1 MIKFI
6 LVRLFQALLTLLAAS
21 IVVFVLARLSGSPAD
36 TMLPMDATPAEREA
50 LITRLGLDRP
60 LTYQYWLYFRDAMHG
75 DFGMSLRTKRPV
87 TELVRDRLFNS
98 LKLASAA
105 MLFTLLI
112 SLPLGVIA
120 AVYRGQVWDRVAMSV
135 VLLGQSLPSFW
146 TGIVFILL
154 FSVMLRWLPTSGMG
168 SWQHYI
174 LPAVSMG
181 WFTSAGVVRLLR
193 SSLLEVLDSEYIKLA
208 RLKGL
213 REFMVVNKHAVR
225 NALISVITFVGF
237 MYGIIIAAA
246 ITTEVVFTWPG
257 LGRLAYEAVLWRDFP
272 LLQLTVLTWAS
283 LIILINLAVDLVYVL
298 LDPRIRL

>member
-1 MIKFI
+1 MLKFT

-21 IVVFVLARLSGSPAD
+21 FVVFALARVTGSPAD

-50 LITRLGLDRP
+50 MIKRLGLDLP
-60 LTYQYWLYFRDAMHG
+60 LVQQYWLYLKDALRG
-75 DFGMSLRTKRPV
+75 DFGVSLRTKRPV
-87 TELVRDRLFNS
+87 VELVQDRLFNS

-105 MLFTLLI
+105 MVVTVII

-120 AVYRGQVWDRVAMSV
+120 AVHRGRIWDRISMTVA
-135 VLLGQSLPSFW
+135 LLGQSLPSFW
-146 TGIVFILL
+146 TGIVFIWV
-154 FSVMLRWLPTSGMG
+154 FAVMLGWFPTSGTG
-168 SWQHYI
+168 SWRHYV

-193 SSLLEVLDSEYIKLA
+193 SSTLEVLDSEYIKLA

-213 REFMVVNKHAVR
+213 RELVVVGKHAVR
-225 NALISVITFVGF
+225 NALIPVVTFIGF

-272 LLQLTVLTWAS
+272 LLQLTVLTWACF
-283 LIILINLAVDLVYVL
+283 IVVINFAVDLVYVV

>member
-1 MIKFI
+1 MLKFLLI
-6 LVRLFQALLTLLAAS
+6 RFFQAVLTLLAAS
-21 IVVFVLARLSGSPAD
+21 FIVFALARLTGSPAD

-50 LITRLGLDRP
+50 LITRLGLDQP
-60 LTYQYWLYFRDAMHG
+60 LAYQYWLYLKVAIRG
-75 DFGMSLRTKRPV
+75 DFGASLRTRRPV
-87 TELVRDRLFNS
+87 TELVWDRLFNS

-105 MLFTLLI
+105 MVFTVVI

-120 AVYRGQVWDRVAMSV
+120 AVYRGRLWDRVSMTVA
-135 VLLGQSLPSFW
+135 LLGQSLPSFW
-146 TGIVFILL
+146 TGIVFILV
-154 FSVMLRWLPTSGMG
+154 FSVMLGWLPTSGMG
-168 SWQHYI
+168 GWQHYV

-193 SSLLEVLDSEYIKLA
+193 SSTLEVLDSEYIKLA

-213 REFMVVNKHAVR
+213 CELIVVSKHAVR
-225 NALISVITFVGF
+225 NALIPVTTFIGF

-272 LLQLTVLTWAS
+272 LLQLTVLTWAF
-283 LIILINLAVDLVYVL
+283 LIIIINFIVDIVYVL

>member
-1 MIKFI
+1 MITFLLI
-6 LVRLFQALLTLLAAS
+6 RFFQAVLTLLAAS
-21 IVVFVLARLSGSPAD
+21 FVVFALARLTGSPAD

-50 LITRLGLDRP
+50 LITRLGLDQP
-60 LTYQYWLYFRDAMHG
+60 LASQYWLYLKDAIRG
-75 DFGMSLRTKRPV
+75 DFGASLRTRRPV
-87 TELVRDRLFNS
+87 TELVWDRLFNS

-105 MLFTLLI
+105 MVFTVVI

-120 AVYRGQVWDRVAMSV
+120 AVYRGRLWDRVSMTVA
-135 VLLGQSLPSFW
+135 LLGQSLPSFW
-146 TGIVFILL
+146 TGIVFILV
-154 FSVMLRWLPTSGMG
+154 FSVMLGWLPTSGMG
-168 SWQHYI
+168 GWQHYV

-193 SSLLEVLDSEYIKLA
+193 SSTLEVLDSEYIKLA

-213 REFMVVNKHAVR
+213 RELIVVSKHAVR
-225 NALISVITFVGF
+225 NALIPVITFIGF

-272 LLQLTVLTWAS
+272 LLQLTVLTWAF
-283 LIILINLAVDLVYVL
+283 LIIIINFIVDVVYVI

>member
-1 MIKFI
+1 MITFT
-6 LVRLFQALLTLLAAS
+6 LVRLLQALFTLLAAS
-21 IVVFVLARLSGSPAD
+21 IVVFVLARLTGSPAD

-50 LITRLGLDRP
+50 LIARLGLDLP
-60 LTYQYWLYFRDAMHG
+60 LTQQYWRYLQDALQG

-87 TELVRDRLFNS
+87 TALVRDRLFNS

-105 MLFTLLI
+105 MLFTLVI

-120 AVYRGQVWDRVAMSV
+120 AVYRGEILDRVAMGI

-146 TGIVFILL
+146 TGIVSILL

-213 REFMVVNKHAVR
+213 RECMVVNKHALR
-225 NALISVITFVGF
+225 NALISVLTFVGF

-272 LLQLTVLTWAS
+272 LLQLTILTWAS
-283 LIILINLAVDLVYVL
+283 LIIGINFAIDLVYVL

>member
-1 MIKFI
+1 MIHFI

-21 IVVFVLARLSGSPAD
+21 FLVFALARVTGSPAD

-50 LITRLGLDRP
+50 MIKRLGLDLP
-60 LTYQYWLYFRDAMHG
+60 IMQQYWRYLQDAVKG
-75 DFGMSLRTKRPV
+75 DFGVSLRTKRPV
-87 TELVRDRLFNS
+87 TELVGDRLFNS

-105 MLFTLLI
+105 MAFTIII

-120 AVYRGQVWDRVAMSV
+120 AVYRGRFWDRFSMTIA
-135 VLLGQSLPSFW
+135 LLGQSLPSFW
-146 TGIVFILL
+146 TGIVFILV
-154 FSVMLRWLPTSGMG
+154 FSVMLGWLPTSGMG
-168 SWQHYI
+168 GWQHYV
-174 LPAVSMG
+174 LPAVAMG

-193 SSLLEVLDSEYIKLA
+193 SSTLEVLDTEYIKLA

-213 REFMVVNKHAVR
+213 REIVVVGKHAVR
-225 NALISVITFVGF
+225 NALIPVITFVGF

-272 LLQLTVLTWAS
+272 LLQLTVLTWAA
-283 LIILINLAVDLVYVL
+283 LIILINFLVDLIYVV

>member
-1 MIKFI
+1 MLKFLLI
-6 LVRLFQALLTLLAAS
+6 RFFQAVLTLLAAS
-21 IVVFVLARLSGSPAD
+21 FIVFALARLTGSPAD

-50 LITRLGLDRP
+50 LITRLGLDQP
-60 LTYQYWLYFRDAMHG
+60 LAYQYWLYLKDAIRG
-75 DFGMSLRTKRPV
+75 DFGASLRTRRPV
-87 TELVRDRLFNS
+87 TELVWDRLFNS

-105 MLFTLLI
+105 MVFTVVI

-120 AVYRGQVWDRVAMSV
+120 AVYRGRLWDRVSMTVA
-135 VLLGQSLPSFW
+135 LLGQSLPSFW
-146 TGIVFILL
+146 TGIVFILV
-154 FSVMLRWLPTSGMG
+154 FSVMLGWLPTSGMG
-168 SWQHYI
+168 GWQHYV

-193 SSLLEVLDSEYIKLA
+193 SSTLEVLDSEYIKLA

-213 REFMVVNKHAVR
+213 RELIVVSKHAVR
-225 NALISVITFVGF
+225 NALIPVITFIGF

-272 LLQLTVLTWAS
+272 LLQLTVLMWAL
-283 LIILINLAVDLVYVL
+283 LIIIINFIVDIVYVI

>member
-1 MIKFI
+1 MLKF
-6 LVRLFQALLTLLAAS
+6 LLMRFFQAVLTLLAAS
-21 IVVFVLARLSGSPAD
+21 FMVFALARLTGSPAD

-50 LITRLGLDRP
+50 LITRLGLDQP
-60 LTYQYWLYFRDAMHG
+60 LAYQYWLYLKHAIRG
-75 DFGMSLRTKRPV
+75 DFGASLRTRRPV
-87 TELVRDRLFNS
+87 TELVWDRLFNS

-105 MLFTLLI
+105 MVFTVVI

-120 AVYRGQVWDRVAMSV
+120 AVYRGRLWDRVSMTVA
-135 VLLGQSLPSFW
+135 LLGQSLPSFW
-146 TGIVFILL
+146 TGIVFILV
-154 FSVMLRWLPTSGMG
+154 FSVMLGWLPTSGMG
-168 SWQHYI
+168 GWQHYV

-193 SSLLEVLDSEYIKLA
+193 SSTLEVLDSEYIKLA

-213 REFMVVNKHAVR
+213 RELIVISKHAVR
-225 NALISVITFVGF
+225 NALIPVTTFIGF

-272 LLQLTVLTWAS
+272 LLQLTVLTWAF
-283 LIILINLAVDLVYVL
+283 LIIIINFIVDIVYVL

>member
-1 MIKFI
+1 MLKF
-6 LVRLFQALLTLLAAS
+6 LLMRFFQAVLTLLAAS
-21 IVVFVLARLSGSPAD
+21 FIVFALARLTGSPAD

-50 LITRLGLDRP
+50 LITRLGLDQP
-60 LTYQYWLYFRDAMHG
+60 LAYQYWLYLKDAIRG
-75 DFGMSLRTKRPV
+75 DFGASLRTRRPV
-87 TELVRDRLFNS
+87 TELVWDRLFNS

-105 MLFTLLI
+105 MVFTVVI

-120 AVYRGQVWDRVAMSV
+120 AVYRGRLWDRLSMTVA
-135 VLLGQSLPSFW
+135 LLGQSLPSFW
-146 TGIVFILL
+146 TGIVFILV
-154 FSVMLRWLPTSGMG
+154 FSVMLGWLPTSGMG
-168 SWQHYI
+168 GWQHYV

-193 SSLLEVLDSEYIKLA
+193 SSTLEVLDSEYIKLA

-213 REFMVVNKHAVR
+213 RELIVVSKHAVR
-225 NALISVITFVGF
+225 NALIPVTTFIGF

-272 LLQLTVLTWAS
+272 LLQLTVLTWAF
-283 LIILINLAVDLVYVL
+283 LIIIINFIVDIVYVI

>member
-1 MIKFI
+1 MLKFLLI
-6 LVRLFQALLTLLAAS
+6 RFFQAVLTLLAAS
-21 IVVFVLARLSGSPAD
+21 FIVFALARLTGSPAD

-50 LITRLGLDRP
+50 LITRLGLDQP
-60 LTYQYWLYFRDAMHG
+60 LASQYWLYLKDAIRG
-75 DFGMSLRTKRPV
+75 DFGASLRTRRPV
-87 TELVRDRLFNS
+87 TELVWDRLFNS

-105 MLFTLLI
+105 MVFTVVI

-120 AVYRGQVWDRVAMSV
+120 AVYRGRLWDRVSMTVA
-135 VLLGQSLPSFW
+135 LLGQSLPSFW
-146 TGIVFILL
+146 TGIVFILV
-154 FSVMLRWLPTSGMG
+154 FSVMLGWLPTSGMG
-168 SWQHYI
+168 GWQHYV

-193 SSLLEVLDSEYIKLA
+193 SSTLEVLDSEYIKLA

-213 REFMVVNKHAVR
+213 RELIVVSKHAVR
-225 NALISVITFVGF
+225 NALIPVTTFIGF

-272 LLQLTVLTWAS
+272 LLQLTVLTWAF
-283 LIILINLAVDLVYVL
+283 LIIIINFIVDIVYVI

>member
-1 MIKFI
+1 MIHFV

-21 IVVFVLARLSGSPAD
+21 FLVFALARVTGSPAD

-50 LITRLGLDRP
+50 MIERLGLDLP
-60 LTYQYWLYFRDAMHG
+60 IMQQYWRYLQDVVKG
-75 DFGMSLRTKRPV
+75 DFGVSLRTKRPV
-87 TELVRDRLFNS
+87 SELVGDRLFNS

-105 MLFTLLI
+105 MAFTMI
-112 SLPLGVIA
+112 VSLPLGVIA
-120 AVYRGQVWDRVAMSV
+120 AVYRGRFWDRFSMTIA
-135 VLLGQSLPSFW
+135 LLGQSLPSFW
-146 TGIVFILL
+146 TGIVFILV
-154 FSVMLRWLPTSGMG
+154 FSVMLGWLPTSGMG
-168 SWQHYI
+168 SWQHYV
-174 LPAVSMG
+174 LPAVAMG

-193 SSLLEVLDSEYIKLA
+193 SSTLEVLDTEYIKLA

-213 REFMVVNKHAVR
+213 REIIVVGKHAVR
-225 NALISVITFVGF
+225 NALIPVITFVGF

-272 LLQLTVLTWAS
+272 LLQLTVLTWAA
-283 LIILINLAVDLVYVL
+283 LIILINFLVDLVYVV

>member
-1 MIKFI
+1 MIHFV

-21 IVVFVLARLSGSPAD
+21 FLVFALARVTGSPAD

-50 LITRLGLDRP
+50 MIERLGLDLP
-60 LTYQYWLYFRDAMHG
+60 IMQQYWRYLQDVVKG
-75 DFGMSLRTKRPV
+75 DFGVSLRTKRPV
-87 TELVRDRLFNS
+87 SELVGDRLFNS

-105 MLFTLLI
+105 MAFTMI
-112 SLPLGVIA
+112 VSLPLGVIA
-120 AVYRGQVWDRVAMSV
+120 AVYRGRFWDRFSMTIA
-135 VLLGQSLPSFW
+135 LLGQSLPSFW
-146 TGIVFILL
+146 TGIVFILV
-154 FSVMLRWLPTSGMG
+154 FSVMLGWLPTSGMG
-168 SWQHYI
+168 GWQHYV
-174 LPAVSMG
+174 LPAVAMG

-193 SSLLEVLDSEYIKLA
+193 SSTLEVLDTEYIKLA

-213 REFMVVNKHAVR
+213 REIIVVGKHAVR
-225 NALISVITFVGF
+225 NALIPVITFVGF

-272 LLQLTVLTWAS
+272 LLQLTVLTWAA
-283 LIILINLAVDLVYVL
+283 LIILINFLVDLVYVV

>member
-1 MIKFI
+1 MKFT
-6 LVRLFQALLTLLAAS
+6 LTRLFQALFTLLAAS
-21 IVVFVLARLSGSPAD
+21 LVVFVLARLTGSPAD
-36 TMLPMDATPAEREA
+36 TMLPMDATPAERDA
-50 LITRLGLDRP
+50 LITRLGLDLP
-60 LTYQYWLYFRDAMHG
+60 LSQQYWRYLRDALRG
-75 DFGMSLRTKRPV
+75 DFGLSLRTRRPV
-87 TELVRDRLFNS
+87 TELVYDRLFNS
-98 LKLASAA
+98 LKLASAS

-112 SLPLGVIA
+112 SVPLGVIA
-120 AVYRGQVWDRVAMSV
+120 AVYRGEIWDRVAMGI
-135 VLLGQSLPSFW
+135 VLMGQSLPSFW

-154 FSVMLRWLPTSGMG
+154 FSVLLRWLPTSGMG
-168 SWQHYI
+168 TWQHYI

-213 REFMVVNKHAVR
+213 REYIVVNKHAVR
-225 NALISVITFVGF
+225 NALISVLTFVGF

-283 LIILINLAVDLVYVL
+283 FIIFINFAIDLVYVV

>member
-1 MIKFI
+1 MITFT
-6 LVRLFQALLTLLAAS
+6 LVRLCQALLTLLAAS
-21 IVVFVLARLSGSPAD
+21 IVVFVLARLTGSPAD

-50 LITRLGLDRP
+50 LITRLGLDLP
-60 LTYQYWLYFRDAMHG
+60 LTQQYWRYLQDALRG
-75 DFGMSLRTKRPV
+75 DFGISLRTKRPV
-87 TELVRDRLFNS
+87 AELVRSRLFNS

-105 MLFTLLI
+105 MLFTLVI

-120 AVYRGQVWDRVAMSV
+120 AVYRGQIWDRVAMGI
-135 VLLGQSLPSFW
+135 VLMGQSLPSFW

-154 FSVMLRWLPTSGMG
+154 FAVVLRWLPTSGMG

-213 REFMVVNKHAVR
+213 RECIVVNKHAVR
-225 NALISVITFVGF
+225 NALISVLTFVGF

-272 LLQLTVLTWAS
+272 LLQLTILTWAS
-283 LIILINLAVDLVYVL
+283 FIICINFAIDLVYVL